1 MNYRITCMTGD
12 FCNGFGLCRASS
24 LAMAEQKA
32 EEYSKEHPSWEVEVE
47 YNEFDNYF
55 YSDWQH
61 VSTWKAG
68 KEIMAQTRL
77 N

>member
-1 MNYRITCMTGD
+1 MNYRITCGTGS
-12 FCNGFGLCRASS
+12 LCRCSS
-24 LAMAEQKA
+24 LEIAELKA
-32 EEYSKEHPSWEVEVE
+32 EDYSKENPSWEFHIE
-47 YNEFDNYF
+47 YNEFDDYF

-68 KEIMAQTRL
+68 KEIMAQIRL

>member
-1 MNYRITCMTGD
+1 
-12 FCNGFGLCRASS
+12 
-24 LAMAEQKA
+24 MAEREA
-32 EEYSKEHPSWEVEVE
+32 EEWSKEYPSEEFHIE
-47 YNEFDNYF
+47 FNEFDDYF
-55 YSDWQH
+55 YSDWRH